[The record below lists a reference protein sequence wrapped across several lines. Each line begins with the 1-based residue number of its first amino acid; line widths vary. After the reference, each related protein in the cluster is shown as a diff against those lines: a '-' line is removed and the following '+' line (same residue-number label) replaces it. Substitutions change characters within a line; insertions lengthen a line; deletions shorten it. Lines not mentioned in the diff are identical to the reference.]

1 MYRKEGHMDKNQFNK
16 NLGDAIRDVRLE
28 LGITQEAM
36 AENAG
41 ISKNYVGEIERGE
54 KSITVFILIQLLE
67 SNSISVSKFMERV

>member
-1 MYRKEGHMDKNQFNK
+1 MDKNQFNK
-16 NLGDAIRDVRLE
+16 NLGDALRDVRLE

>member
-1 MYRKEGHMDKNQFNK
+1 MDKNQFNK
-16 NLGDAIRDVRLE
+16 NLGDALRDVRLE

-36 AENAG
+36 AKNAG